1 MSGDAEHVEEWL
13 AGEALARI
21 FLQDAPDFSGGV
33 PARGEPGFE
42 VYILTRCAEV
52 LRPCMAAGR
61 DWGSAFEEIAGMV
74 RRSLSDGI
82 LPVQVPGLARRIL
95 SVLEPGL
102 DVSAIPEG
110 GLTVLTAQMANALL
124 SLMKRDEDVE
134 VALLSLG
141 AFERLWGKACVDGLS
156 RLWCALLKTSDVGLA
171 RCRAGKLGDA
181 WSGVSLGC
189 VERDELRTFFCFT
202 RQSLE
207 SPGWRVLM
215 RGYGDGLEACVERGG
230 RDWMAL
236 LSAPGM
242 WFFGQYE
249 ALSEASRKRLDE
261 ALSLGGGGHLNAP
274 SWSDVLVARAQDE
287 RAIMSWLCREP
298 LEVPVHHPQTACLLD
313 ALSRRDSGDARWHVR
328 FLREFDLDVLERG
341 WVLWPDS
348 RDGQCERGADFAV
361 YWAAV
366 GYGDAGA
373 PERGVSLIESWL
385 ARVAPSPC
393 LLWLLGKLALSTSF
407 PARALMAA
415 AQAEEREPCV
425 IGWPWRETV
434 ACLRE
439 RWGDAVATLRHQYG
453 AQALARASSASHPD
467 EEALRG
473 ALEFGDMEVRAEAA
487 SCIVDGA
494 MESLYGDVARAL
506 DEGVAM
512 RAPFVER
519 YVRRVTVQPEYSLEG
534 AKILDLLDDA
544 TRDAPEICLFEAVIG
559 DGGAEACLAGIERCL
574 CRLDPDTDLC
584 WAAVDVWIALQ
595 SHRGAFVEA
604 ASGVVEWLG
613 LEDPRASRALL
624 GLMAAYPREVRPV
637 IYGVLGES
645 LGSEGARKAFER
657 IRELENPARDLDV
670 RIRERREANARKGVD
685 VSVEEVAGW
694 MLPAS
699 WQWVRRMAEI
709 REAGEHRARRCE
721 EVLRARGLV
730 SKKSE
735 PAPEPARWEHRVQ
748 PRASDAFDDGVK
760 K

>member
-1 MSGDAEHVEEWL
+1 MICG
-13 AGEALARI
+13 
-21 FLQDAPDFSGGV
+21 
-33 PARGEPGFE
+33 
-42 VYILTRCAEV
+42 
-52 LRPCMAAGR
+52 
-61 DWGSAFEEIAGMV
+61 
-74 RRSLSDGI
+74 
-82 LPVQVPGLARRIL
+82 
-95 SVLEPGL
+95 
-102 DVSAIPEG
+102 
-110 GLTVLTAQMANALL
+110 
-124 SLMKRDEDVE
+124 
-134 VALLSLG
+134 
-141 AFERLWGKACVDGLS
+141 
-156 RLWCALLKTSDVGLA
+156 
-171 RCRAGKLGDA
+171 
-181 WSGVSLGC
+181 
-189 VERDELRTFFCFT
+189 
-202 RQSLE
+202 
-207 SPGWRVLM
+207 
-215 RGYGDGLEACVERGG
+215 
-230 RDWMAL
+230 
-236 LSAPGM
+236 
-242 WFFGQYE
+242 
-249 ALSEASRKRLDE
+249 
-261 ALSLGGGGHLNAP
+261 
-274 SWSDVLVARAQDE
+274 
-287 RAIMSWLCREP
+287 
-298 LEVPVHHPQTACLLD
+298 
-313 ALSRRDSGDARWHVR
+313 
-328 FLREFDLDVLERG
+328 
-341 WVLWPDS
+341 
-348 RDGQCERGADFAV
+348 
-361 YWAAV
+361 
-366 GYGDAGA
+366 
-373 PERGVSLIESWL
+373 
-385 ARVAPSPC
+385 
-393 LLWLLGKLALSTSF
+393 
-407 PARALMAA
+407 
-415 AQAEEREPCV
+415 
-425 IGWPWRETV
+425 PWRETF
-434 ACLRE
+434 ACFFE
-439 RWGDAVATLRHQYG
+439 RWGDSVATLRHQYG

-574 CRLDPDTDLC
+574 CRLEPDTDLC

-604 ASGVVEWLG
+604 ASGVAEWLG

-624 GLMAAYPREVRPV
+624 GLMAACPREVRPV